1 MTCSAIYQNILLL
14 TSKKIIVQCDK
25 FVKTDE
31 KELQQVMTR

>member
-14 TSKKIIVQCDK
+14 ASKKLTVQFDK

-31 KELQQVMTR
+31 KVLQQVMTR